1 MKRNRQ
7 RALLELVRRM
17 PMSSQHEIQQELA
30 RIGHDATQST
40 ISRDLEE
47 LGLVRVR
54 DTEGRLRYA
63 LPTEAAA
70 TAVATRLRML
80 LSEFVIS
87 VEASG
92 NLVVVVT
99 PPGAANAV
107 AEALDHAAVDGILG
121 NVAGDNTILIIAKE
135 GVKGKAV
142 AERLR
147 ELGGL
152 P

>member
-1 MKRNRQ
+1 VKRNRQ
-7 RALLELVRRM
+7 RALFELVRRM

-54 DTEGRLRYA
+54 DPEGRLRYA

-70 TAVATRLRML
+70 TAVASRLRML
-80 LSEFVIS
+80 LSEFVVS

-92 NLVVVVT
+92 NLVVAVT

-107 AEALDHAAVDGILG
+107 AEAIDHAAVDGVLG
-121 NVAGDNTILIIAKE
+121 TVAGDNTILIIAKE

-142 AERLR
+142 ADRLR

-152 P
+152 Q